1 MKGML
6 KLKKSVVI
14 AAVCMAVLCVSV
26 YGQGAPLQDQKKVL
40 GDAGGM
46 IEKFLQ
52 KGKYIKCYNY
62 GGEEGL
68 VYYVLV
74 ANIISAGIAN
84 NKLSILWGGFG
95 FSPLDF
101 DLSENSI
108 SLDGDCNIIIKPKK

>member
-1 MKGML
+1 MKGIVA
-6 KLKKSVVI
+6 LKKSAVI

-26 YGQGAPLQDQKKVL
+26 YGQGAPRQEQKKAL
-40 GDAGGM
+40 SDAGGM

-62 GGEEGL
+62 GGEEGV

-74 ANIISAGIAN
+74 ANIVLVGIVD
-84 NKLSILWGGFG
+84 NKLSIKFG
-95 FSPLDF
+95 ISSLDF

-108 SLDGDCNIIIKPKK
+108 SLDSDCNIIIKPKK

>member
-6 KLKKSVVI
+6 KLKKSAVI

-46 IEKFLQ
+46 IEKSLQ
-52 KGKYIKCYNY
+52 RGKYIKCYD
-62 GGEEGL
+62 GGEGS

-74 ANIISAGIAN
+74 ANIQIVGIVDNKFTIKFGIS
-84 NKLSILWGGFG
+84 S
-95 FSPLDF
+95 LDF